1 MTYYLHYL
9 QGLAYESAPD
19 YDYIRTLYQEM
30 FNATGANEN
39 TITYDW
45 DAPLLPTANF
55 STSTGG
61 MVGGGG
67 DGTMDMSVS
76 LPACAPTAV
85 TTTNP
90 DQSFTPM
97 MIDPCD
103 HHVDI
108 LPPLVQMGTAA
119 SAAEPENGSLQY
131 QLSPSHQ
138 QHQHSTASGTLTL
151 KRSYIHLKKKLVQY
165 SPEEQ
170 QHQAHSLQQANMM
183 GKPPQP
189 QHQPLEPRYVL
200 LYLSIFI
207 YTYLLTIISFLRQA
221 SCRRSARSLYFQNL
235 FLYEGSWK
243 ETYKIIYFIK
253 EQLMAAEIR
262 VVFPTFQC

>member
-30 FNATGANEN
+30 FNATGVNEN

-45 DAPLLPTANF
+45 DAPPTASF
-55 STSTGG
+55 SISTGG
-61 MVGGGG
+61 MVGGLAG

-76 LPACAPTAV
+76 LPACAPTAI

-119 SAAEPENGSLQY
+119 TAAEPENGSLGY
-131 QLSPSHQ
+131 HPSSSHQQ

-165 SPEEQ
+165 SPEEEAQ
-170 QHQAHSLQQANMM
+170 SLQPQSSRHQL

-189 QHQPLEPRYVL
+189 QHQPLEPRYCL
-200 LYLSIFI
+200 IRQSLFILTLY
-207 YTYLLTIISFLRQA
+207 YTY
-221 SCRRSARSLYFQNL
+221 
-235 FLYEGSWK
+235 
-243 ETYKIIYFIK
+243 
-253 EQLMAAEIR
+253 
-262 VVFPTFQC
+262 